1 LEDSILAS
9 SAVEQL
15 MTNGVLV
22 GQTGPN
28 NNVIKLR
35 PPMTFQKKHAD
46 LVVQELKKINLNR

>member
-1 LEDSILAS
+1 
-9 SAVEQL
+9 VEQL